1 MNSHCSVCK
10 SLARRLKMF
19 DNMETHM
26 KSVSTKGR
34 TSHFGGERRLG
45 QGGRFFSLKSTRSI
59 RSASSSSNCRE
70 NQHLLEHFIG
80 KSCNFFWKGK
90 IHTCRPLA
98 SDLNVSRL
106 TNWNVF
112 LSNVRCADSLRTQR
126 LYFWH
131 TNGKSY
137 FQMEIFAIV
146 PLALISNVCANVFTS
161 GVDIKCLRKYFH
173 LWYWYQMFAQIF
185 APVVLINQMFAQIF
199 STSGIDIKCVH
210 KCFHLCCWYQIFA
223 QIFSPLV
230 LISNVC
236 TNISTSGIDIKCL
249 RKCFHLWWSGSE
261 AGDGIGCLKLEPAAD
276 SKVAKT
282 FKVASPRERF

>member
-34 TSHFGGERRLG
+34 TSHFWKTTGSGREILQPQVNKVNQVSQLVLQLPWESTFIGAFHWEVLQLFLKRKDTHLSPSCFRPQCFKIDKLKCFLIKC
-45 QGGRFFSLKSTRSI
+45 QMCRFF
-59 RSASSSSNCRE
+59 E
-70 NQHLLEHFIG
+70 NTKALL
-80 KSCNFFWKGK
+80 
-90 IHTCRPLA
+90 
-98 SDLNVSRL
+98 L
-106 TNWNVF
+106 THKRQVV
-112 LSNVRCADSLRTQR
+112 LSNGNFC
-126 LYFWH
+126 
-131 TNGKSY
+131 N
-137 FQMEIFAIV
+137 
-146 PLALISNVCANVFTS
+146 CTS
-161 GVDIKCLRKYFH
+161 GVDIKCLRKCFH
-173 LWYWYQMFAQIF
+173 QWCWYQMFAHIF

>member
-161 GVDIKCLRKYFH
+161 GDTSGVDIKCLRKYLH
-173 LWYWYQMFAQIF
+173 LWYW
-185 APVVLINQMFAQIF
+185 
-199 STSGIDIKCVH
+199 
-210 KCFHLCCWYQIFA
+210 
-223 QIFSPLV
+223 
-230 LISNVC
+230 
-236 TNISTSGIDIKCL
+236 
-249 RKCFHLWWSGSE
+249 
-261 AGDGIGCLKLEPAAD
+261 
-276 SKVAKT
+276 
-282 FKVASPRERF
+282 